1 MNEEIIEY
9 PISDCIDLHT
19 FQPKE
24 VKNLLEDYLTECV
37 SRGIIEVRIIHG
49 KGKGVLRNI
58 VHSFLKKSPLVKE
71 FRTVSET
78 SGGWGATLAV
88 LKGPEQKGEN

>member
-24 VKNLLEDYLTECV
+24 VKKLLEDYLTECA
-37 SRGIIEVRIIHG
+37 SRGIFEVRIIHG
-49 KGKGVLRNI
+49 KGKGVLKNI
-58 VHSFLKKSPLVKE
+58 VHSFLKKNPLVKE
-71 FRTVSET
+71 FRTAPDT
-78 SGGWGATLAV
+78 SGGWGSTLAI
-88 LKGPEQKGEN
+88 LIEPERKGGT